1 MLKILMP
8 KDDKFFV
15 LVERMAAKIQEGARA
30 FQELTAKIEER
41 EAFAKRIKD
50 IEHACDTITHETM
63 EDLNKSFVTPFD
75 REDIH
80 LLISRMDDV
89 MDFIDAS
96 TQRINLYNVNHTT
109 PEVREM
115 AAVLVMQVDEL
126 AKAVGHLRDIKKGT
140 KSILQICIEINR
152 LENTGDDL
160 LRSAVAGLF
169 KTPGVDPL
177 EVIKWKEVYEKLEVA
192 IDRCEDVANVLEA
205 IVLKNA

>member
-1 MLKILMP
+1 MP

-15 LVERMAAKIQEGARA
+15 LFERMAAQIQEGART
-30 FQELTAKIEER
+30 FQELTNKIEDR

-50 IEHACDTITHETM
+50 IEHACDNITHETM

-96 TQRINLYNVNHTT
+96 TQRIVLYNVDHTT

-115 AAVLVMQVDEL
+115 ASVLVLQVDEL
-126 AKAVGHLRDIKKGT
+126 AKAVGHLRNIKKGAKT
-140 KSILQICIEINR
+140 ILQICIEINR
-152 LENTGDDL
+152 LENEGDNL

-177 EVIKWKEVYEKLEVA
+177 EVIKWKEIYEKLEVG
-192 IDRCEDVANVLEA
+192 IDRCEDVANVLEG